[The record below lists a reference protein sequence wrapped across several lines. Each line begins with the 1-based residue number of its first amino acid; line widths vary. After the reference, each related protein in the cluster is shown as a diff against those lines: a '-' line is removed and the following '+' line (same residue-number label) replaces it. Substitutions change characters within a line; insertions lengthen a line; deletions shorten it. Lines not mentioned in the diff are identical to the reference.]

1 MMDVMVEYPLRWITQ
16 QLAVGYSPKS
26 YEDLD
31 FIKEQGIGVIVNLCA
46 ECYDLNE
53 IEKNAGFI
61 VYHLPIPDENSPDLE
76 DVKKALAWIDDIIN
90 QGQKVLVH
98 CRFGIGRTG
107 TFVIAYL
114 LKNGFSLDDALEK
127 MERTPSFPQ
136 SQNQWRFL
144 KEFGESLGI
153 ENVTEVS
160 NEKGKHTALDTFF
173 KRWEAMRDWL
183 IE

>member
-1 MMDVMVEYPLRWITQ
+1 MPEYSLRWITQ
-16 QLAVGYSPKS
+16 DLAVGYSPKS

-31 FIKEQGIGVIVNLCA
+31 FIREQGVGAIVNLCA

-53 IEKNAGFI
+53 IEKDAGFE
-61 VYHLPIPDENSPDLE
+61 VYYLPISDESAPDVE
-76 DVKKALAWIDDIIN
+76 DMQKALLWLDDAIN

-127 MERTPSFPQ
+127 VEHTPSVPQ
-136 SQNQWRFL
+136 SRAQWRFIEQYGKIL
-144 KEFGESLGI
+144 RIPRVKEGAR
-153 ENVTEVS
+153 
-160 NEKGKHTALDTFF
+160 EKRKSVGPGSFF
-173 KRWEAMRDWL
+173 KRWESMRDWM

>member
-1 MMDVMVEYPLRWITQ
+1 MVEYPLRWITQ
-16 QLAVGYSPKS
+16 QIAVGYSPKS

-31 FIKEQGIGVIVNLCA
+31 IIKKQGIGVIVNLCA

-53 IEKNAGFI
+53 IEKKAGFE
-61 VYHLPIPDENSPDLE
+61 VYHLPIPDESAPDLE
-76 DVKKALAWIDDIIN
+76 DMKKALTWLDDIIN
-90 QGQKVLVH
+90 RGQKVIVH

-127 MERTPSFPQ
+127 MEHTPSVPQ

-153 ENVTEVS
+153 ENIKEASTEK
-160 NEKGKHTALDTFF
+160 EKDTGLDIFF
-173 KRWEAMRDWL
+173 KRWEAMLDWI